1 MIEKIE
7 KFLKEYN
14 SLSEKEEEAAYA
26 EISEYAERETDKFIT
41 FLKSCDIDD
50 YGILIDALSADT
62 KKWSTLFFEEI
73 KRIFI
78 EADKA
83 NNPTRTIMFLDEFV
97 FLEPE
102 EFLYRKELI
111 SFLKQYLRHHDPVF
125 RYWAISLIAD
135 IVETSDILSL
145 NLLEKSLED
154 KDWRIRYW
162 AYTYLTEIKGAGRYK
177 LSFIDKIKSK
187 LLAPYKFD

>member
-7 KFLKEYN
+7 KFLKEYD
-14 SLSEKEEEAAYA
+14 SLSEEEEKSAYA
-26 EISEYAERETDKFIT
+26 EISEFAERETNQFVA

-50 YGILIDALSADT
+50 YGILIDALSLDT
-62 KKWSTLFFEEI
+62 KQWSTLFFDEI

-83 NNPTRTIMFLDEFV
+83 KQPTDSIMFLDEFV
-97 FLEPE
+97 FIEVND
-102 EFLYRKELI
+102 FLYRKELV
-111 SFLKQYLRHHDPVF
+111 SFLKPYLTHRHPVF

-135 IVETSDILSL
+135 FVETSDILSL
-145 NLLEKSLED
+145 NLLEKSLAD

-162 AYTYLTEIKGAGRYK
+162 AYIYLTEIRGEGRYK